1 MRFLDLYEGKNDK
14 EKENN
19 INVDYTYKDALKD
32 IDSDNLYNLV
42 CNIHRT
48 KHNSGVS
55 TKGFYIG
62 GDFIEYK
69 DSKFQELANKLRKK
83 YDTKL
88 EAKLKELAKKRYTE
102 QVPDKKTAEADK
114 MLIDTSLAKFLQNPK
129 LATTNGNSKNPH
141 GIASPDLYEKIGQ
154 SLVYRTSEFVSKL
167 ADTTTK
173 IDEGKFKQ
181 LMIDAFNKNEEENF
195 LYGLMDIEGK
205 MRIDAAKQTV
215 QQTAGN
221 NDANN
226 KFGKEEK
233 PEGKKDNND
242 NEADSDDE
250 SQLGDSYYANLSAQL
265 KTANLL
271 LEDVDVPRRVE
282 QFSNRASVALK
293 QADAVEAT
301 WPRQFK
307 SWYDQYKAAFDKGV
321 KEAQDKVRKGGA
333 GDEKYVPDPL
343 THEKINIRKGWGT
356 GGPQAFLDDLY
367 AKYPSAKKAA
377 DAINSGNLTI
387 FNMGP
392 RLILGL
398 CKGLSEGGKLLQTMK
413 DDFGEAF
420 KEIKAAFK
428 SGGSTKD
435 YEAQVEESM
444 ENGNYGEALATQSA
458 VIAVDCSQLLTLMEN
473 GPIGT
478 VDFDNNTFSTANSND
493 QSSLEVAVQNLIGQ
507 LNTYSDV
514 YQKYEQNKDVKIND
528 TAQDVEINSKDED
541 KKKEKEAED
550 EDTEEGSESVTD
562 NTKPVYRPFTQFLT
576 EDDESKSDDNES
588 KSDDES
594 KSDGDS
600 DDESNTQEGQ
610 LNATLEQMAIVK
622 STFDDFLDIPRLKEI
637 HKVLKSFTEG
647 DELENVD
654 GGLDSLKTIITLYDI
669 MIKEDL
675 KFDLTSDSIKNFVD
689 GLKAINEVKEIPKI
703 ENQPINISPDI
714 KTFPAMEHTGTP
726 KKKVSSEENAG
737 KLADAIKAS
746 FTDELIKEVQDLN
759 KFARSCENDSWFNN
773 YKAKIEKLNEL
784 RDKLT
789 TELEKVYG
797 AGKVDKWYYE
807 AIEELDN
814 LNYLPKLYK
823 LMAIGACIASQ
834 LEDQSG
840 KDMEESVEVTP
851 IKIVKKTGTVYRSLY
866 ENDDN
871 SGNDQ
876 DGNDDQGNDNQGN
889 DEQGEQE
896 NKGKNQGKDNKDPFE
911 IVKHNIP
918 TLEERLNSVDFTH
931 ILPPDKNHK
940 VYQIDG
946 VEQFNQYMR
955 SFANNAEK
963 GLAIVKGTNGNGI
976 VPIARNIV
984 SQDND
989 AGKKMRDYLNAK
1001 NCKQICTMFNEGT
1014 DKNREYS
1021 DLYAY
1026 YSTSWAILKR
1036 SKEVFTKTEGEEDT
1050 KAREGINRESN
1061 DIQKDSYQFPGV
1073 SPDSLI
1079 NEIYKY
1085 IRGSK

>member
-1 MRFLDLYEGKNDK
+1 MRFLDLYEGKKD
-14 EKENN
+14 NN
-19 INVDYTYKDALKD
+19 SNVDVEYTYENALKD

-69 DSKFQELANKLRKK
+69 SERFAELSKKLRAK
-83 YDTKL
+83 YGDKL
-88 EAKLKELAKKRYTE
+88 ESKLLELAKKRYQE
-102 QVPDKKTAEADK
+102 KVPNEKTAESDK
-114 MLIDTSLAKFLQNPK
+114 MLIDTSLAKYLQNPK

-141 GIASPDLYEKIGQ
+141 NLVDPERYEKIGQ
-154 SLVYRTSEFVSKL
+154 ALVYRTSEFVSKL

-173 IDEGKFKQ
+173 IDENKFKQ
-181 LMIDAFNKNEEENF
+181 LMIDAFNKSEEENF
-195 LYGLMDIEGK
+195 LYGIVDIEAK

-215 QQTAGN
+215 SQTASN

-226 KFGKEEK
+226 KFGTEPKE
-233 PEGKKDNND
+233 KKEDNNENENNEED
-242 NEADSDDE
+242 NEMQA
-250 SQLGDSYYANLSAQL
+250 DSYYSNLSKEL
-265 KTANLL
+265 KMTNLL
-271 LEDVDVPRRVE
+271 FESEKVPRRVE
-282 QFSNRASVALK
+282 QFSSNARIALK

-307 SWYDQYKAAFDKGV
+307 TWYDKYKAAFDKGV
-321 KEAQDKVRKGGA
+321 KEAQDEVRKGGA

-343 THEKINIRKGWGT
+343 TNQKINIRKGWGT

-367 AKYPSAKKAA
+367 AKHPSVKSAA

-398 CKGLSEGGKLLQTMK
+398 CKGLSKGGKLLQEIK
-413 DDFGEAF
+413 DGFAEGF
-420 KEIKAAFK
+420 KEIKSAFK

-435 YEAQVEESM
+435 YETHVEEAMS
-444 ENGNYGEALATQSA
+444 EGNYGEAAATQS
-458 VIAVDCSQLLTLMEN
+458 VIIAVDCSQLLSLMEN

-478 VDFDNNTFSTANSND
+478 VDFDNSTFSTANSND

-507 LNTYSDV
+507 LSKYSEV
-514 YQKYEQNKDVKIND
+514 YEKYEQNKDVKVNKEASD
-528 TAQDVEINSKDED
+528 TVVDSGKDEE
-541 KKKEKEAED
+541 KKNKENNEE
-550 EDTEEGSESVTD
+550 EDTEEDSDISD

-576 EDDESKSDDNES
+576 EADDDESQSDSES
-588 KSDDES
+588 ESDDES
-594 KSDGDS
+594 KSDSESD
-600 DDESNTQEGQ
+600 DDESQTQEGQ
-610 LNATLEQMAIVK
+610 FNAALSQMSAVK
-622 STFDDFLDIPRLKEI
+622 EIFDDYLDIPRLKEV
-637 HKVLKSFTEG
+637 HDVLKSFIDS
-647 DELENVD
+647 DELKNENN
-654 GGLDSLKTIITLYDI
+654 GLDTLKTIINLYDI

-675 KFDLTSDSIKNFVD
+675 NFDLKSDSIKNFVD
-689 GLKAINEVKEIPKI
+689 GLRAINEVKEIPKI
-703 ENQPINISPDI
+703 ENQPIKISEDI
-714 KTFPAMEHTGTP
+714 KKFPAMEHKGTA
-726 KKKVSSEENAG
+726 KKKVSSEENAA
-737 KLADAIKAS
+737 KLANAIKAS
-746 FTDELIKEVQDLN
+746 FTDDLIKEVEGLN
-759 KFARSCENDSWFNN
+759 NFARSCENDNWFNE
-773 YKAKIEKLNEL
+773 YKAKNDKLDEL
-784 RDKLT
+784 KDKLT

-797 AGKVDKWYYE
+797 SGKIGDWYYK
-807 AIEELDN
+807 AIEELDQ

-823 LMAIGACIASQ
+823 LMAIGSCIASQ
-834 LEDQSG
+834 LEDQSSEE
-840 KDMEESVEVTP
+840 MEES
-851 IKIVKKTGTVYRSLY
+851 IKPEIRIKKKGTLYRSLY
-866 ENDDN
+866 EADEN
-871 SGNDQ
+871 S
-876 DGNDDQGNDNQGN
+876 
-889 DEQGEQE
+889 EQGEQDE
-896 NKGKNQGKDNKDPFE
+896 QGQQETKQKNNKGEKDPFE
-911 IVKHNIP
+911 VVKHNIP
-918 TLEERLNSVDFTH
+918 TLEERLNSVDFRH

-963 GLAIVKGTNGNGI
+963 GLAIVNGTAGNGI

-989 AGKKMRDYLNAK
+989 AGKMMRDHLNK
-1001 NCKQICTMFNEGT
+1001 SNCKQICVMFNEGT
-1014 DKNREYS
+1014 DKNREHS

-1026 YSTSWAILKR
+1026 YSTAWAVLKH
-1036 SKEVFTKTEGEEDT
+1036 SKEVFSKQEQNADT
-1050 KAREGINRESN
+1050 KAREGLNRESN
-1061 DIQKDSYQFPGV
+1061 DIQKESYQFPGV